1 MNFPTFGIWRRKKP
15 ELIKYW
21 YVPVE
26 RGTFSTSEFYGRIE
40 ERIQERKFPG
50 LELTRE
56 EFSEGGALSPHRLY
70 LRIRRERL
78 VFDVCSA
85 PFGEAWF
92 FSARQAQI
100 PVSLMLW
107 ELLLILAVVAAVVFG
122 YVQLFGLLAGSAII
136 LFSLIG
142 AFTLMRNALPLGL
155 HDLDA
160 FLLRV
165 PVLGTL
171 YELVRKETYHR
182 HDTRV
187 MFLDQ
192 TEAIVRHAVE
202 EMTAAKGVK
211 QLEFKEAFPEVHPVL
226 SSLLRRLER

>member
-1 MNFPTFGIWRRKKP
+1 MNLPTFGIWRRKRP
-15 ELIKYW
+15 EVIKYW

-40 ERIQERKFPG
+40 ERIQDHKFPG

-56 EFSEGGALSPHRLY
+56 EFSEGGALSPRRQY

-107 ELLLILAVVAAVVFG
+107 EFLLILAIIAAVVLG
-122 YVQLFGLLAGSAII
+122 YIQLFGLLAGSLII

-142 AFTLMRNALPLGL
+142 ASTLMRNALSLGL

-165 PVLGTL
+165 PVVGTL
-171 YELVRKETYHR
+171 YELVRMETYHR
-182 HDTRV
+182 YDTRV

-192 TEAIVRHAVE
+192 TEAIVRRAVE
-202 EMTAAKGVK
+202 EMTAVKGFK
-211 QLEFKEAFPEVHPVL
+211 QVEFKEGYSEAHPVL
-226 SSLLRRLER
+226 ASLLRRLER

>member
-1 MNFPTFGIWRRKKP
+1 MNLPTFGIWRRKKP
-15 ELIKYW
+15 EVIKYW

-26 RGTFSTSEFYGRIE
+26 RGTFSTAEFYGQIE
-40 ERIQERKFPG
+40 ERIQESKCPG

-56 EFSEGGALSPHRLY
+56 EFREGGALAPLRQY

-92 FSARQAQI
+92 FSVRQAQI

-107 ELLLILAVVAAVVFG
+107 ELLLILVVVGAVVFG
-122 YVQLFGLLAGSAII
+122 YIQLFGLLAGSAII

-160 FLLRV
+160 LLLRV
-165 PVLGTL
+165 PVVGTL
-171 YELVRKETYHR
+171 YELIRKETYHR
-182 HDTRV
+182 YDTRI

-192 TEAIVRHAVE
+192 TEAIVRRTVE
-202 EMTAAKGVK
+202 EATAAKGFK
-211 QLEFKEAFPEVHPVL
+211 QVEFKESYPEAHPVL
-226 SSLLRRLER
+226 ASLLRRLDR